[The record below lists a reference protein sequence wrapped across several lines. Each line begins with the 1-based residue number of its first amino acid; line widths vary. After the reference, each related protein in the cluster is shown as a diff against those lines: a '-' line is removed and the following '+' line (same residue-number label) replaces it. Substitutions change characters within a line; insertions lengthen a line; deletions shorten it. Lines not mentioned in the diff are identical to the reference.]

1 MASAPVLEVVD
12 VTKRFPGVVANADVS
27 LELHRGQIHCLLG
40 ENGAG
45 KSTLMNVVFGLYQP
59 TEGEV
64 RVNGSPVRFTSSR
77 DAIAAGIGMV
87 HQHFQLIPVLTVVEN
102 VVLGD
107 EPVSG
112 VTIDIGTARARIRE
126 LSATYGLEVDPDALV
141 GDLSVGA
148 QQRVELI
155 KALYRDADILILDE
169 PTAVLTPGEVD
180 EFFTVVRSLVD
191 DGKSIFFI
199 THKLREVIAV
209 ADQVTVLRRGRVVG
223 TADPKHTTTAEL
235 AELMVG
241 REVSFEVDKAPA
253 DPGDVV
259 LAVRELGVTDDRG
272 VVTVA
277 GCTFEVRAGEIYG
290 VAGVEGNGQREL
302 VEAIAGMRPL
312 SAGAIEIA
320 GRSTRGLSVRKIER
334 LGVGH
339 VPEDRSKHGIVGA
352 LTISENLVL
361 NSYDR
366 SPFARGWVLNRTA
379 MVDHAEEMVR
389 TFDVRATG
397 AEVPASTLSGG
408 NQQKVVVARELSR
421 PLELLIVAQP
431 TRGLDVGSIE
441 FIHSQIVAKRDEGTA
456 VLLVSAE
463 LDEIL
468 SLADT
473 IGVVYRGRVVAQM
486 PRAEASRERLG
497 VLMAGGEDPG
507 PADPAVEETTSAG
520 PLGAAPADD
529 QRHDQRGS
537 L

>member
-1 MASAPVLEVVD
+1 MAEAPVLEVVD
-12 VTKRFPGVVANADVS
+12 LTKRFPGVLANADVS
-27 LELHRGQIHCLLG
+27 LELHEGQIHCLLG

-59 TEGEV
+59 TSGEV
-64 RVNGSPVRFTSSR
+64 RVHGRPVRFGSSR

-102 VVLGD
+102 VILGD
-107 EPVSG
+107 EPTRG
-112 VTIDIGTARARIRE
+112 VTLDIELASRRIRE
-126 LSATYGLEVDPDALV
+126 LSAAYGLEVDPGALV
-141 GDLSVGA
+141 GELSVGA

-155 KALYRDADILILDE
+155 KALYRDAEILILDE

-180 EFFTVVRSLVD
+180 EFFAVVRSLVD

-223 TADPKHTTTAEL
+223 TADPRTSTTAEL

-241 REVSFEVDKAPA
+241 REVSFAVDKSPA
-253 DPGDVV
+253 EPGGVV

-290 VAGVEGNGQREL
+290 IAGVEGNGQREL
-302 VEAIAGMRPL
+302 VEALAGMRQA
-312 SAGAIEIA
+312 SAGAVQIA
-320 GRSTRGLSVRKIER
+320 GRSTKGLSVREVER

-339 VPEDRSKHGIVGA
+339 VPEDRSKHGLVGA
-352 LTISENLVL
+352 LSIAENLVL

-366 SPFARGWVLNRTA
+366 APFARGWVLDRGA
-379 MVDHAEEMVR
+379 VLDHATELVR
-389 TFDVRATG
+389 TYDVRTTG
-397 AEVPASTLSGG
+397 PGELASTLSGG
-408 NQQKVVVARELSR
+408 NQQKVVIARELSR

-441 FIHSQIVAKRDEGTA
+441 FIHSQLVAKRDEGTA

-473 IGVVYRGRVVAQM
+473 VGVLYRGKVVAEM
-486 PRAEASRERLG
+486 PCSEASRERLG
-497 VLMAGGEDPG
+497 VLMAGGDDPG
-507 PADPAVEETTSAG
+507 PPGPAVAEAPPPG
-520 PLGAAPADD
+520 PLGVPDPPEEA
-529 QRHDQRGS
+529 RG
-537 L
+537 